1 MTSTESK
8 PESSE
13 TPKKD
18 EEYKIELLPED
29 YPKYDLSFKL
39 IFIGD
44 SSVGKSCLTTK
55 AVKNNFE
62 EYYQATVGFEFL
74 TFNMKVND
82 KVVKLQI
89 WDTCGQEIYKSL
101 ISNFYRNSSLAV
113 LVYAIDNKESF
124 NHVENWLND
133 LKSQANE
140 DVRIFLVGNKSD
152 LEEDRK
158 VSKEEEY
165 KIELLPEDYPQY
177 DLSFKLIFIGDS
189 SVGKSCLTT
198 KAVKNNFEEYYQ
210 ATVGFEFL
218 TFNMKVNDKVVKLQ
232 IWDTC
237 GQEIYKSL
245 ISNFYRNSSLAVLV
259 YAIDNKESFTHVENW
274 LNDLKSQANED
285 VRIFL
290 VGNKAD
296 LEEDRKVTKEEGE
309 KYKLDQHLDLFME
322 TSAKT
327 GQNARNVLVEAA
339 KILYNDYLKFD
350 ENNANKPDTPGK
362 KQGVELISK
371 TKKKEG
377 KKCC

>member
-1 MTSTESK
+1 MSSSNTAESTQ
-8 PESSE
+8 SSGS
-13 TPKKD
+13 TKKD
-18 EEYKIELLPED
+18 ED
-29 YPKYDLSFKL
+29 
-39 IFIGD
+39 
-44 SSVGKSCLTTK
+44 
-55 AVKNNFE
+55 
-62 EYYQATVGFEFL
+62 
-74 TFNMKVND
+74 
-82 KVVKLQI
+82 
-89 WDTCGQEIYKSL
+89 
-101 ISNFYRNSSLAV
+101 
-113 LVYAIDNKESF
+113 
-124 NHVENWLND
+124 
-133 LKSQANE
+133 
-140 DVRIFLVGNKSD
+140 
-152 LEEDRK
+152 
-158 VSKEEEY
+158 Y

-218 TFNMKVNDKVVKLQ
+218 TFNMKVNDKVIKLQ

-290 VGNKAD
+290 VGNKSD
-296 LEEDRKVTKEEGE
+296 LEEERKVTREEGE
-309 KYKLDQHLDLFME
+309 KYKLDQHLVLFME

-327 GQNARNVLVEAA
+327 GQNARNVLIEAA

-350 ENNANKPDTPGK
+350 ENPNPKPTPNKPGM
-362 KQGVELISK
+362 ELISK
-371 TKKKEG
+371 TTKKEKG
-377 KKCC
+377 KCC

>member
-1 MTSTESK
+1 MSSSNATEST
-8 PESSE
+8 SGS
-13 TPKKD
+13 TKKGD
-18 EEYKIELLPED
+18 DYKIELLPE
-29 YPKYDLSFKL
+29 
-39 IFIGD
+39 
-44 SSVGKSCLTTK
+44 
-55 AVKNNFE
+55 A
-62 EYYQATVGFEFL
+62 
-74 TFNMKVND
+74 
-82 KVVKLQI
+82 
-89 WDTCGQEIYKSL
+89 
-101 ISNFYRNSSLAV
+101 
-113 LVYAIDNKESF
+113 
-124 NHVENWLND
+124 
-133 LKSQANE
+133 
-140 DVRIFLVGNKSD
+140 
-152 LEEDRK
+152 
-158 VSKEEEY
+158 
-165 KIELLPEDYPQY
+165 YPQY

-290 VGNKAD
+290 VGNKSD
-296 LEEDRKVTKEEGE
+296 LEEERKVTREEGE

-327 GQNARNVLVEAA
+327 GQNARNVLIEAA

-350 ENNANKPDTPGK
+350 EKGVDTSNPQKP
-362 KQGVELISK
+362 GVELIQK
-371 TKKKEG
+371 NTKKEKG
-377 KKCC
+377 KCC

>member
-13 TPKKD
+13 TPK
-18 EEYKIELLPED
+18 
-29 YPKYDLSFKL
+29 
-39 IFIGD
+39 
-44 SSVGKSCLTTK
+44 
-55 AVKNNFE
+55 
-62 EYYQATVGFEFL
+62 
-74 TFNMKVND
+74 
-82 KVVKLQI
+82 
-89 WDTCGQEIYKSL
+89 
-101 ISNFYRNSSLAV
+101 
-113 LVYAIDNKESF
+113 
-124 NHVENWLND
+124 
-133 LKSQANE
+133 
-140 DVRIFLVGNKSD
+140 
-152 LEEDRK
+152 
-158 VSKEEEY
+158 KEEEY

-259 YAIDNKESFTHVENW
+259 YAIDNKESFNHVENW
-274 LNDLKSQANED
+274 LNDLKSQANPD

-296 LEEDRKVTKEEGE
+296 LEEDRKIPKEEGE
-309 KYKLDQHLDLFME
+309 KYKEDQHLDLFME

-327 GQNARNVLVEAA
+327 GHNARNVLVEAA
-339 KILYNDYLKFD
+339 KILYKDYLKFD
-350 ENNANKPDTPGK
+350 ENSKNENDPNNGK
-362 KQGVELISK
+362 D
-371 TKKKEG
+371 KKKLIKVDP
-377 KKCC
+377 KKKKGCC

>member
-1 MTSTESK
+1 MSSSNT
-8 PESSE
+8 PESTQASGS
-13 TPKKD
+13 TKKD
-18 EEYKIELLPED
+18 D
-29 YPKYDLSFKL
+29 
-39 IFIGD
+39 
-44 SSVGKSCLTTK
+44 
-55 AVKNNFE
+55 
-62 EYYQATVGFEFL
+62 
-74 TFNMKVND
+74 
-82 KVVKLQI
+82 
-89 WDTCGQEIYKSL
+89 
-101 ISNFYRNSSLAV
+101 
-113 LVYAIDNKESF
+113 
-124 NHVENWLND
+124 
-133 LKSQANE
+133 
-140 DVRIFLVGNKSD
+140 
-152 LEEDRK
+152 
-158 VSKEEEY
+158 EY

-218 TFNMKVNDKVVKLQ
+218 TFNMKVNDKVIKLQ

-290 VGNKAD
+290 VGNKSD
-296 LEEDRKVTKEEGE
+296 LEEERKVTREEGE

-327 GQNARNVLVEAA
+327 GQNARNVLIEAA

-350 ENNANKPDTPGK
+350 ENPNPKPTP
-362 KQGVELISK
+362 E
-371 TKKKEG
+371 
-377 KKCC
+377 